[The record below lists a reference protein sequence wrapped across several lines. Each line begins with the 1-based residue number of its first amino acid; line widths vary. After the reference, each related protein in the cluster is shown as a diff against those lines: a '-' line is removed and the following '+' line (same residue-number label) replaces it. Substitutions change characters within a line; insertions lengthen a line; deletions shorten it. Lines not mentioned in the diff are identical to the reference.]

1 MIHTNFTFS
10 ELIGTFMDAFK
21 NSTELSDF
29 FVSNYD
35 KECTYCLG
43 NDERNEFGREEAPF
57 LVLVPISIDGGITTR
72 TVSYSFDI
80 DIGILDPVFNDHQL
94 ENVKDMRGFH
104 KLDEAVNVVMNLI
117 VEHAS
122 KYNAI
127 ADDVN
132 IIYDNSVNFPL
143 HIATLNFSVEVPTV
157 MGAKNTLGGN

>member
-1 MIHTNFTFS
+1 MIHLSFTFS

-29 FVSNYD
+29 AVGNYS
-35 KECTYCLG
+35 KEFTFCLG
-43 NDERNEFGREEAPF
+43 HDEREEFGRAETPW
-57 LVLVPISIDGGITTR
+57 LVLVPISIDGGLTTR
-72 TVSYSFDI
+72 TVSFSFDVE
-80 DIGILDPVFNDHQL
+80 IGLLDSTFNDHQL
-94 ENVKDMRGFH
+94 DNVKDMRGFH